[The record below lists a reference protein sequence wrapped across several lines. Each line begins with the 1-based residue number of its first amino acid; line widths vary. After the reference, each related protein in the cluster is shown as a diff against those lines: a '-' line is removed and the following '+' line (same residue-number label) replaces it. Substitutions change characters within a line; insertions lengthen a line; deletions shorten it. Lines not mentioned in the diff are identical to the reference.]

1 MVFVRLFDSP
11 TLMESPSLLAEL
23 REAIPETSNG
33 KPLDSKIS
41 KGDEQQ

>member
-1 MVFVRLFDSP
+1 
-11 TLMESPSLLAEL
+11 MESASLLAEL
-23 REAIPETSNG
+23 REVIPETPNG